1 MHEQEHPQQKRRS
14 LALLIGGIGVVVVVG
29 VVVLVLV
36 SGLVPWF
43 EDEHIR
49 RSRTLAAHAEQEPDQ
64 TLALLLAVQANTEAR
79 TPASEAALF
88 ARLKRTPY
96 LEATLHGHSDSVT
109 SIAFSPDG
117 TLLAAAVL
125 CAHWDEPSSCG
136 EGEIVLWDMTHDPPV
151 TQAIIQGHAERIW
164 QVAFHPDGA
173 LLASASLDET
183 VKIWDVTSDPPV
195 LQATL
200 PGNGLIE
207 AVTFSPDGTL
217 LAAAENTL
225 RVWDMTHDPPTVQV
239 DLPERGCQ
247 SVAFSPDGTLLAAD
261 SYTASANEDTVRV
274 WDMTSDPPETR
285 ALLTVPVAGF
295 SLFPALNSVVFSPD
309 GTLLAGT
316 SCGKASAGKL
326 SICTAGDIILWDI
339 TPDPPVEW
347 AVLRG
352 HEKNIYQVAFSPD
365 GTLLV
370 SASVDET
377 IRVWDM
383 TRDPPEV
390 QTIFESG
397 MSFGNSV
404 AFHPDGQTLAS
415 ASSENTVK
423 LWNIS
428 PESWKARACRA
439 AGRNLTLSEWRQYMG
454 SDRPYEKT
462 CPDLPPGAGVEEE

>member
-1 MHEQEHPQQKRRS
+1 MHEQEHPQQKWRS
-14 LALLIGGIGVVVVVG
+14 PALLIGGIGVVVVVL

-43 EDEHIR
+43 EDEHVR
-49 RSRTLAAHAEQEPDQ
+49 LSRTLAAHAEQEPDQ
-64 TLALLLAVQANTEAR
+64 TLALLLAVKANTEAR

-88 ARLKRTPY
+88 ARLERTPY
-96 LEATLHGHSDSVT
+96 LEATLHGHSNSVT
-109 SIAFSPDG
+109 SVAFSPDG

-151 TQAIIQGHAERIW
+151 TQAIIRGHAERIW
-164 QVAFHPDGA
+164 HVAFHPDGA
-173 LLASASLDET
+173 LLASASWDET

-195 LQATL
+195 LHATL
-200 PGNGLIE
+200 PGNGPIE
-207 AVTFSPDGTL
+207 VVTFSPDGTL
-217 LAAAENTL
+217 LAAAEGRTV
-225 RVWDMTHDPPTVQV
+225 RVWDMTHDPPAVQV
-239 DLPERGCQ
+239 VLSERGSH

-261 SYTASANEDTVRV
+261 SYTASANEDTVQV
-274 WDMTSDPPETR
+274 WDMTRDPPETR

-295 SLFPALNSVVFSPD
+295 SLFPELNSVVFSPD
-309 GTLLAGT
+309 GTLLTST
-316 SCGKASAGKL
+316 SCGKAAGKL

-339 TPDPPVEW
+339 THDPPVEW

-352 HEKNIYQVAFSPD
+352 HEENIYQVAFSPD

-370 SASVDET
+370 SAGMDET
-377 IRVWDM
+377 VRVWDM

-397 MSFGNSV
+397 ISFGHSV
-404 AFHPDGQTLAS
+404 AFSPDGHTLAS

-428 PESWKARACRA
+428 LESWKARACRA
-439 AGRNLTLSEWRQYMG
+439 AGRNLTLEEWQQYMG
-454 SDRPYEKT
+454 GDRPYEKT
-462 CPDLPPGAGVEEE
+462 CPDLPSGAGVEEE

>member
-1 MHEQEHPQQKRRS
+1 
-14 LALLIGGIGVVVVVG
+14 
-29 VVVLVLV
+29 
-36 SGLVPWF
+36 
-43 EDEHIR
+43 
-49 RSRTLAAHAEQEPDQ
+49 
-64 TLALLLAVQANTEAR
+64 
-79 TPASEAALF
+79 
-88 ARLKRTPY
+88 
-96 LEATLHGHSDSVT
+96 
-109 SIAFSPDG
+109 
-117 TLLAAAVL
+117 
-125 CAHWDEPSSCG
+125 
-136 EGEIVLWDMTHDPPV
+136 MTHDPPV
-151 TQAIIQGHAERIW
+151 TQAIIRGHAERIW
-164 QVAFHPDGA
+164 HVAFHPDGA

-285 ALLTVPVAGF
+285 ALLTVPVAGA
-295 SLFPALNSVVFSPD
+295 SVFPALNSVVFSPD

-316 SCGKASAGKL
+316 SCGKASGKL
-326 SICTAGDIILWDI
+326 SFCTAGDIILWDI
-339 TPDPPVEW
+339 TQDPPVER
-347 AVLRG
+347 AILQG
-352 HEKNIYQVAFSPD
+352 HEKTIYQVAFSPD

-397 MSFGNSV
+397 ISFGHSV
-404 AFHPDGQTLAS
+404 AFSPDGQTLAS

-428 PESWKARACRA
+428 LESWKARACRA